1 MKFKLKNRYSTTL
14 ALIAIVLLTGCSTT
28 KTMYGWNDY
37 QPEVYAYFQGGS
49 AEEQIIN
56 LEKNLEQ
63 FKARDQLA
71 PPGFHAHLGM
81 LFAEVGN
88 MDRAAQ
94 EFNTEKRL
102 FPESAPYMNFLLNKK
117 DSHKTAPAKP
127 IAKNVTSKN
136 QTAIAPPVS
145 SSKNQK
151 KEQ

>member
-1 MKFKLKNRYSTTL
+1 MKFKLKTRYKTTS
-14 ALIAIVLLTGCSTT
+14 ALLAIVLLAGCSTT

-37 QPEVYAYFQGGS
+37 QPEVYAYFQGAS
-49 AEEQIIN
+49 AEEQIIT

-102 FPESAPYMNFLLNKK
+102 FPESAPYMDFLLNKK
-117 DSHKTAPAKP
+117 DLHKTATAKP
-127 IAKNVTSKN
+127 IAKHVAPKN
-136 QTAIAPPVS
+136 LEATATPVS
-145 SSKNQK
+145 SNKTPK

>member
-1 MKFKLKNRYSTTL
+1 MKLKLKNSCTTTL
-14 ALIAIVLLTGCSTT
+14 ALLAIVLLAGCSAT

-37 QPEVYAYFQGGS
+37 QPEVYAYFQGAS
-49 AEEQIIN
+49 TDEQIIT

-81 LFAEVGN
+81 LFAEAGN

-102 FPESAPYMNFLLNKK
+102 FPESAPYMDFLLKKK
-117 DSHKTAPAKP
+117 DLHKTATANP
-127 IAKNVTSKN
+127 IAKNVAPKN
-136 QTAIAPPVS
+136 QTAIATPVS
-145 SSKNQK
+145 SNKTQK